1 MPGVIQGGCLCGG
14 IRFQVT
20 NVVGPL
26 ELCHC
31 PRCRKTTGSAFAAT
45 VVVAVDGYAL
55 LRGEDLIRE
64 FAMPANDQPPGY
76 TVHFCCVCGCFAPD
90 PRPTGDR
97 FEIACGLFDDDLPVG
112 PDRHIYCDSE
122 YRANCYTIEDNLPQ
136 YTKAQ
141 IAGLRE
147 RERTS

>member
-45 VVVAVDGYAL
+45 V
-55 LRGEDLIRE
+55 
-64 FAMPANDQPPGY
+64 
-76 TVHFCCVCGCFAPD
+76 
-90 PRPTGDR
+90 
-97 FEIACGLFDDDLPVG
+97 DLPQQ
-112 PDRHIYCDSE
+112 PH
-122 YRANCYTIEDNLPQ
+122 A
-136 YTKAQ
+136 
-141 IAGLRE
+141 
-147 RERTS
+147 